1 MTSPATP
8 PHRRLRQ
15 TGIVILI
22 AGWIVA
28 GILFLVAERNE
39 DVKAADQRVV
49 NGQVYTVPLDA
60 SKRELQEVERMGGKA
75 TVWMVES
82 EAWLGSLFHGKRLAY
97 TLAVLSTAV
106 AGVCIYL
113 AALAAEEVDA

>member
-1 MTSPATP
+1 MTQPAASPP
-8 PHRRLRQ
+8 SRLHRA
-15 TGIVILI
+15 GIVILI
-22 AGWIVA
+22 AGWVVA
-28 GILFLVAERNE
+28 AFLFVLAERNE
-39 DVKAADQRVV
+39 DGMAADQRVV

-97 TLAVLSTAV
+97 TLAVLSSVV
-106 AGVCIYL
+106 AGACIYL
-113 AALAAEEVDA
+113 AALAAEEVGE